1 MVIVMKKFLVVLL
14 SIIMVLQAFMI
25 VPVSAV
31 TAAVWQEDFES
42 YAVETNITAGTG
54 NVWKVYEED
63 KNGYY
68 KGGLNA
74 ENWMATGSGN
84 NFTADTSSVGGTKA
98 LKITAWGTVGKY
110 LEVSPN
116 TEYKLTFKYYGTN
129 SAAIDFSGYDST
141 GVNKYS
147 YRAYTY
153 DTPVL
158 AANRIK
164 AYNNDLLT
172 RFFYDRSNSFTVN
185 KWIDKTFEFETGED
199 TAAILLAFS
208 CESAGDFYIDD
219 IVLTSNVNP
228 SVKVITEGEN
238 STPGGVVN
246 IETNPEDETDVTY
259 KAFPYENAR
268 FTGWYKNGSLIS
280 TDPVIN
286 DTLNGNNNIEAHF
299 YGFTKNYIQDGSF
312 ETIPVG
318 TNYLYN
324 TAFHWISGG
333 DQKPHTVLDAE
344 NMVAMERYATSHS
357 PVISSEMAYSGNK
370 SLKIGK
376 DTAGGN
382 NAHRFFKLV
391 NIEANKIYSLTYYY
405 YQDKQ
410 ILFGDDTGFQI
421 IGLNMDAIKALKNPD
436 PAGPETGEE
445 LVLTTDAKSGYY
457 VDYTAKIDE
466 EDVVVQRI
474 LNYQY
479 YDKLGVG
486 GVVGKWT
493 KATIKFSS
501 ENFTTIAI
509 PLGILKAEA
518 EGHVYIDHMSLCE
531 EEDFEPAYTIAVV
544 GDTQKVNYLHSERL
558 HEIFDDIIATKEER
572 NTQFVMHMGDITDN
586 NVEAEYLRAADE
598 FKRLT
603 AADLPYLFV
612 RGNHDFLNNYTK
624 YLKADDLCPTA
635 IECYDG
641 IRNCYQTLTVG
652 STNYLFLAL
661 DMGAP
666 DDAIAWA
673 NKIIS
678 RYPDYSVV
686 IATHA
691 YLSDKTQMLVTGTH
705 NSPTY
710 SIYDGSNNAEVLWE
724 DLFARHEN
732 IVMVACGHVNAMT
745 GKVAIGNNGND
756 ILQVIVNGQKFD
768 TSDDPAGLV
777 AYFGFSEDGSKIS
790 IEYYSTLQ
798 QKTWGKVI
806 FNCPTYN
813 KSFNTVTA
821 KGCGGN
827 VQINNDYIDSTATC
841 RGNADDEVLLSA
853 VPFSSEDKFL
863 EWTDEKGEFIS
874 AEKSITVNP
883 ENQTVYAVFENAE
896 NTVLQNFENDSI
908 AGDGYRTVNGVEY
921 VVRNSETSAYS
932 GHRMLALLNQNTNLK
947 VLSFDVAKHTNYRL
961 ALKWFLPFVDGAA
974 SKIKEISVV
983 DANGASL
990 ITKSNVESSGKWSD
1004 IVLSFNSNNT
1014 NEISLICEYEV
1025 EEKGVFG
1032 TDRLFIDDVSLS
1044 KLTTFTPGDIN
1055 DDGAVDDKDISTL
1068 SKYLA
1073 GWDVSVNEAALD
1085 INKDGL
1091 IDDKDIS
1098 YLAKNLAGWNG
1109 FELN

>member
-1 MVIVMKKFLVVLL
+1 MKKLL
-14 SIIMVLQAFMI
+14 AVTVSIIMMVTVFGI
-25 VPVSAV
+25 IHVSAV
-31 TAAVWQEDFES
+31 TACVWNEDFES
-42 YAVETNITAGTG
+42 FEADVNVTAGTG
-54 NVWKVYEED
+54 NVWSQYEQD
-63 KNGYY
+63 KDGYY
-68 KGGLNA
+68 KGGLNDN
-74 ENWMATGSGN
+74 NWMANGKAK
-84 NFTADTSSVGGTKA
+84 FYTADTDTIGGTMA
-98 LKITAWGTVGKY
+98 LKIGEWGTVGKY
-110 LEVSPN
+110 VEISPN
-116 TEYKLTFKYYGTN
+116 TDYKITFKYYGTK
-129 SAAIDFSGYDST
+129 SAPIDFVCYDST
-141 GVNKYS
+141 GINTYS
-147 YRAYTY
+147 YRSYTY
-153 DTPVL
+153 STPPYAV
-158 AANRIK
+158 NRVK
-164 AYNNDLLT
+164 AYDNELLT
-172 RFFYDRSNSFTVN
+172 SFYSDRSNSYTTN
-185 KWIDKTFEFETGED
+185 KWTEQSFEFTSGSD
-199 TAAILLAFS
+199 TKAVLFTFS
-208 CESAGDFYIDD
+208 CEAAGDFYIDD

-228 SVKVITEGEN
+228 SVTVVTKGEN
-238 STPGGVVN
+238 STPGGVVD
-246 IETNPEDETDVTY
+246 IIINPDDETDVTY
-259 KAFPYENAR
+259 KAIPYENAE
-268 FTGWYKNGSLIS
+268 FTGWYKNGALVS
-280 TDPVIN
+280 TDLVLH
-286 DTLNGNNNIEAHF
+286 DTIIGNNNIEAHF

-324 TAFHWISGG
+324 TAFHWINEAS
-333 DQKPHTVLDAE
+333 QKPHTVLDAE

-357 PVISSEMAYSGNK
+357 PVISSETAYSGNK

-382 NAHRFFKLV
+382 NSHRFFKLV
-391 NIEANKIYSLTYYY
+391 NIEANKIYNLTYYY

-410 ILFGDDTGFQI
+410 ILFGSDSGFQI
-421 IGLNMDAIKALKNPD
+421 IGLNMDAIRTLKNPD

-445 LVLTTDAKSGYY
+445 LVLTTDVKNGYY
-457 VDYTAKIDE
+457 ADFTIQIDN
-466 EDVVVQRI
+466 EDVAVQKT

-479 YDKLGVG
+479 YDKLGIG
-486 GVVGKWT
+486 GVTGEWT

-518 EGHVYIDHMSLCE
+518 EGHVYIDHMTLCE
-531 EEDFEPAYTIAVV
+531 EEDFEPAYTFAVV
-544 GDTQKVNYLHSERL
+544 GDSQKVNYLHSERL

-572 NTQFVMHMGDITDN
+572 NTQFVMHMGDITDYN
-586 NVEAEYLRAADE
+586 SEAEYLRAADE
-598 FKRLT
+598 FKRLS

-652 STNYLFLAL
+652 SINYLFLAL

-732 IVMVACGHVNAMT
+732 IVMVACGHVSAMT
-745 GKVAIGNNGND
+745 GKVAIGDNGND

-790 IEYYSTLQ
+790 IDYYSTLQ
-798 QKTWGKVI
+798 QKSWGKVI
-806 FNCPTYN
+806 FDCPTFN
-813 KSFNTVTA
+813 KTANTVTA

-841 RGNADDEVLLSA
+841 RGNADDEVKITA

-908 AGDGYRTVNGVEY
+908 AGDGCRTVNGVEY

-932 GHRMLALLNQNTNLK
+932 GHRMLALLNQNTKLK

-1014 NEISLICEYEV
+1014 NDISLICEYEV
-1025 EEKGVFG
+1025 EEKGVLG
-1032 TDRLFIDDVSLS
+1032 TDRLFIDDVSFS
-1044 KLTTFTPGDIN
+1044 KLTTFIPGDIN
-1055 DDGAVDDKDISTL
+1055 DDDAVDDKDVSTL

-1085 INKDGL
+1085 INKDGS
-1091 IDDKDIS
+1091 IDDKDVS